1 MSKEAEVINEYIA
14 QQQKRIN
21 ELMQHN
27 MMLETRNNVLF
38 KELEDLKNINSR
50 YEEKIDALS
59 FQRDGISSS
68 ISSSN
73 FILRENKQE
82 DPFTNKTKISEKE
95 FKHNMKMLRRD

>member
-38 KELEDLKNINSR
+38 KELEDLKNINKL

-82 DPFTNKTKISEKE
+82 DPFTNKTKISGEE

>member
-1 MSKEAEVINEYIA
+1 MSKEEEVINEYIA

-73 FILRENKQE
+73 FMLREDKQE
-82 DPFTNKTKISEKE
+82 PIFTNKTKISGKK
-95 FKHNMKMLRRD
+95 FTKNNMHIRRD

>member
-38 KELEDLKNINSR
+38 KELEDLKNINKL

-73 FILRENKQE
+73 FILRENNQE
-82 DPFTNKTKISEKE
+82 DPFTNKTKISGKE